1 MVTIQDI
8 ENGSYYWETMESHA
22 NNHVTMS
29 DFIENEL
36 PDDVIIHSVDGT
48 LAEIEF
54 PDGRI
59 FHISVYGNG
68 DFTHHRADF
77 ESI

>member
-8 ENGSYYWETMESHA
+8 ENGGYYWETMEPHA

-48 LAEIEF
+48 LAEIEL
-54 PDGRI
+54 PDGRMV
-59 FHISVYGNG
+59 HVYVYGNG